1 MTERAIE
8 SLSRGLAVIEAL
20 NRRAYT
26 TLSELH
32 DDTGLPK
39 STLVRLLDTLIA
51 AGYARRISRTAGY
64 CLTDRVTLLADGFQ
78 SSDRIVEVARPHLK
92 KLTED
97 HKWPVVIATLDG
109 DAMLARYSTLSQS
122 PFALDR
128 IYIGRRI
135 GLLVSAMGRAVLA
148 YSTPETRALLLAA
161 LRGTGMKMDQLAH
174 DTAYVDQL
182 LETIR
187 RTGYALTDLTPQDR
201 AFGIAVPVM
210 KHGEPQAALAMRFI
224 RTATTPAVAGAEFA
238 PILREAAAQIAE
250 AL

>member
-32 DDTGLPK
+32 EETQLPK

-51 AGYARRISRTAGY
+51 TGYARRISRATGY

-78 SSDRIVEVARPHLK
+78 SIDRIVDVSRQHLK

-97 HKWPVVIATLDG
+97 HKWPVVLATLDG
-109 DAMLARYSTLSQS
+109 DAMLARYSTLSYS

-135 GLLVSAMGRAVLA
+135 GLLVSAMGRAFLA
-148 YSTPETRALLLAA
+148 HTSPETRVLLLAA
-161 LRGTGMKMDQLAH
+161 LRGSGAKMDQLAH
-174 DTAYVDQL
+174 DSAYVEQL

-187 RTGYALTDLTPQDR
+187 RDGYACTDLVQTDR

-210 KHGEPQAALAMRFI
+210 KYGEPQAAIAMRFI
-224 RTATTPAVAGAEFA
+224 RSAINPAAAGATFA
-238 PILREAAAQIAE
+238 PILRETAARIADE
-250 AL
+250 L